1 MLGNLTHHVSLTKRV
16 AMSDSTM
23 GRYQLMD
30 RLGAGGMA
38 EVWLADQ
45 MGPRGFRRRCVI
57 KRIHNHLNAQE
68 DFVARFEDEARLAAM
83 LRHPNIVRVE
93 DFGDEDGTLFMAL
106 EYIEGWEFADLL
118 RRGSKSGNRIPD
130 ALALEVIMQIAE
142 ALDYAH
148 SLRDQSGQPLRIVH
162 RDVSPQ
168 NILIE
173 RGTGTAKLLDFG
185 IASAESNL
193 HETQA
198 GLIKGKIAYF
208 SPEQARGEALDGRT
222 DLYALGLVLHEALI
236 GKRVFR
242 GDSMV
247 QLLREVSEAKVP
259 PLIASRP
266 DLPREVLV
274 AVDRATTLDR
284 DDRFA
289 TGAAMAAALR
299 HALHVM
305 GGSLGRSAMDTWV
318 GSLPARSALPK
329 IGNTSAVSVVAS
341 DSEPTQAP
349 KTTDATLAVV
359 STQPETLLADPE
371 TILGSPA
378 AASSPAAQREEV
390 DEATVI
396 GGADHL
402 THPQARVMSQ
412 GPTALKTQPVVK
424 TKDKSFSVVLVVS
437 VILGLGFAIAQLGR
451 SEPAAQSE
459 TQKSSVVEP
468 VGEPEAPAPV
478 QAAEVIPAPVEPAA
492 PADTGIPKVEPE
504 PIDPVVKAAPVQAAP
519 KRRRAAPKRRKAATV
534 KEVVVTPQKA
544 PVAAKTTSAPKLA
557 QRDLDAV
564 TMGNFQA
571 LNNCRGDAKG
581 IVISLQIHQT
591 GMPFS
596 VRVSGASPEV
606 TKCLRKLVRKWRYPA
621 HGGSAVRHKIK
632 L

>member
-1 MLGNLTHHVSLTKRV
+1 
-16 AMSDSTM
+16 M

-130 ALALEVIMQIAE
+130 ALAIEVIMQIAE

-247 QLLREVSEAKVP
+247 QLLREVTEAKVP

-266 DLPREVLV
+266 DLPREALV

-299 HALHVM
+299 HALNAM
-305 GGSLGRSAMDTWV
+305 GGSLGRSAMDSWV
-318 GSLPARSALPK
+318 GSLPARSELPK
-329 IGNTSAVSVVAS
+329 TGNTSAVSVVAS
-341 DSEPTQAP
+341 DSERTQLP

-371 TILGSPA
+371 TILGSPVA
-378 AASSPAAQREEV
+378 VASPPAQRKEA

-412 GPTALKTQPVVK
+412 GPAALKTQPVVQ

-437 VILGLGFAIAQLGR
+437 VILGLGFAISQFDRA
-451 SEPAAQSE
+451 EPAAQSE
-459 TQKSSVVEP
+459 THKSSVVEP
-468 VGEPEAPAPV
+468 AGEPEVAVPA
-478 QAAEVIPAPVEPAA
+478 QAAEVKPEPEDTGPPKMKPEPVDPIETVVEAA
-492 PADTGIPKVEPE
+492 PSKV
-504 PIDPVVKAAPVQAAP
+504 AP
-519 KRRRAAPKRRKAATV
+519 KRKRITAPKRRKAAAV
-534 KEVVVTPQKA
+534 EEVVVTAQKA
-544 PVAAKTTSAPKLA
+544 PVAAKPASAPKLA
-557 QRDLDAV
+557 KRDLDAV

-571 LNNCRGDAKG
+571 LNNCRGEAKG

-596 VRVSGASPEV
+596 VRVSGAPPEV

-621 HGGSAVRHKIK
+621 HSGSAVRHKIQ